1 MQCLGRVVLVSPHTL
16 SWLPNRPI
24 AYKNALQ
31 TIRTLLLEKTLCD
44 IVQYEDEAGYLWYTL
59 VPEVAVLYRPMVHET
74 SELYELQVI
83 ARTLFISTLGVIL
96 RRKGHTSVLV
106 QEGLLDFV
114 ICLPWCSEGEVRT
127 RAKEL
132 VGWLR
137 CDEIDYQP
145 PSLVNMCKAAVAVNY
160 CGLETVMSLSVPE
173 LACKIFHMKS

>member
-1 MQCLGRVVLVSPHTL
+1 MSPHSL

-31 TIRTLLLEKTLCD
+31 TIRTLLLETTLCD
-44 IVQYEDEAGYLWYTL
+44 IVQYEEEAGYLWYTL
-59 VPEVAVLYRPMVHET
+59 VPEVAVLYRPMVHEN

-106 QEGLLDFV
+106 DEGLLDFV
-114 ICLPWCSEGEVRT
+114 MCLPWCSEGEVCT

-132 VGWLR
+132 VDMLR
-137 CDEIDYQP
+137 WEPEIDYQP
-145 PSLVNMCKAAVAVNY
+145 PTLVNMCKAAVAVHY

-173 LACKIFHMKS
+173 LACKIFRMKS